1 MFSNFFCPTMNTCSD
16 TIPLILGGSDV
27 MVASET
33 GSGKTASY
41 VMPILQ
47 LCTEY
52 YDKQIELLH
61 YNCRDKEFQCLISQ
75 YDRSKSLTV
84 ASNGLFLKSD
94 GGKWVGCRATIG
106 VKRNSGAIINPPEGN
121 TAGKVESFNKFYFE
135 CTILGDGIVR
145 IGLSTS
151 DASLDLGTDSF
162 GFGYGGTGKKVH
174 ANIFEDYGY
183 NDSTKVQKFT
193 KNDIVGCLL
202 DFSHHTGGS
211 ISFSVNGNNIGKAF
225 TLPSQGNLT
234 LFPAVSMKDSQCLL
248 NFGSSRLSDF
258 QYPPSASTTS
268 TSSDTDCFIP
278 FGSIHAACGGVVNPN
293 DLSADSSV
301 LDGEKG
307 PLAIIILPT
316 KDLARQ
322 TFQVFTELSDYLL
335 EKIRISLLISGINV
349 KPVIE
354 KLKFGLV
361 DIIVGTP
368 KIISSFISSEKLKVS
383 RCRFLVIDEADCI
396 VADNDSLSHVNRITA
411 KLPVGVQTC
420 FFSATLHDQSV
431 RKLAGKICFHPLVV
445 DLVGDTKSLPDTIVH
460 CLVRCPIHFDQSI
473 DNTIHQES
481 CYRTDAVHSGGLLD
495 QKVRWESLD
504 KDDSSSETLKLIK
517 PIILLDLLEKTQM
530 DQILIFVRTNLD
542 AALLETYLNS
552 KAKQSSKMLANAYNC
567 KVLAGKRSMEER
579 SKNLKAFKDG
589 DVRILIATDV
599 AARGIDIPDLPCV
612 INYTLPDN
620 PTTYI
625 HRVGRVGRNGR
636 KGVAISIVAADG
648 VKEKVWYC
656 QPGYAPPCTDCRLF
670 ENGGKYCLTKC
681 LGAKPTCALT

>member
-1 MFSNFFCPTMNTCSD
+1 
-16 TIPLILGGSDV
+16 

-52 YDKQIELLH
+52 YDKQDELLH
-61 YNCRDKEFQCLISQ
+61 YNSTDKEFQCLVSK
-75 YDRSKSLTV
+75 YDRSKSLMV

-106 VKRNSGAIINPPEGN
+106 VKRINGIIINPPEGN
-121 TAGKVESFNKFYFE
+121 TVGKVESSNKFYFE

-183 NDSTKVQKFT
+183 NDSATVQGFT

-202 DFSHHTGGS
+202 DFSCHPGGS

-225 TLPSQGNLT
+225 TLPPQDNLI

-248 NFGSSRLSDF
+248 NFGNSSLSDF
-258 QYPPSASTTS
+258 QYPPSTTS
-268 TSSDTDCFIP
+268 TSGGTDYFIP
-278 FGSIHAACGGVVNPN
+278 FGSIDADCGGVVNPN
-293 DLSADSSV
+293 DASSDRSV
-301 LDGEKG
+301 QDGEKG

-322 TFQVFTELSDYLL
+322 TFQVFTDLSDFLL

-354 KLKFGLV
+354 KLKFGMV

-368 KIISSFISSEKLKVS
+368 KIISSFISGEKLKVS
-383 RCRFLVIDEADCI
+383 RCRFFVIDEADCI

-431 RKLAGKICFHPLVV
+431 KKLAGKICFHPLVV

-460 CLVRCPIHFDQSI
+460 CLVRSPIHFDHSI
-473 DNTIHQES
+473 DAIIHQEP
-481 CYRTDAVHSGGLLD
+481 CYRTDAVHSGGSLNK
-495 QKVRWESLD
+495 KVRWESLD
-504 KDDSSSETLKLIK
+504 KDDRSSETLKLIK
-517 PIILLDLLEKTQM
+517 PIILLDLLEKTQT

-542 AALLETYLNS
+542 ANLLETYLNG
-552 KAKQSSKMLANAYNC
+552 KAKQSSKMLASAYSC

-579 SKNLKAFKDG
+579 TKNLKAFKDG

-648 VKEKVWYC
+648 IKEKVWYC
-656 QPGYAPPCTDCRLF
+656 QPGYTPPCTDCRLF
-670 ENGGKYCLTKC
+670 EYGGKCCVTKC
-681 LGAKPTCALT
+681 LSTKPPFALILDFIFPFPCLR